1 MRACHKFGQVA
12 GHEFNTQKSAA
23 FVYTMKD
30 QKEKWRKQSHHCIK
44 KNKDLGIN
52 LPKETRL
59 VLWKIE
65 RYHVPGLEKSILSKW
80 VYYWR

>member
-30 QKEKWRKQSHHCIK
+30 QKEK
-44 KNKDLGIN
+44 
-52 LPKETRL
+52 
-59 VLWKIE
+59 
-65 RYHVPGLEKSILSKW
+65 
-80 VYYWR
+80 